1 MTKQRDYKSMLAL
14 SEAEYQSMNSGITIV
29 FGAVLGVVLTKTED
43 MAPADF
49 MFVLASS
56 AIAVSQIL
64 LLGLTKDKRLQYSL
78 TTAAAI
84 IALPFMLDSVGIP
97 PIPKLQPTLIVWTA
111 LVLLIE
117 FSPRKPAPGQENKDT
132 PQ

>member
-1 MTKQRDYKSMLAL
+1 MTRQRDFKSMLAL
-14 SEAEYQSMNSGITIV
+14 SEAEYQSMNSGINIV

-43 MAPADF
+43 MDAADF

-64 LLGLTKDKRLQYSL
+64 FLGLTKDKRLQYSL
-78 TTAAAI
+78 TALAAI

-97 PIPKLQPTLIVWTA
+97 PIPKLQPTLIVWTIMV
-111 LVLLIE
+111 LVIE
-117 FSPRKPAPGQENKDT
+117 FSPRKPEPGQDNKET

>member
-1 MTKQRDYKSMLAL
+1 MTKPRDFKSMLAL
-14 SEAEYQSMNSGITIV
+14 SEAEYSAMNSGINIV

-43 MAPADF
+43 MAAADF

-64 LLGLTKDKRLQYSL
+64 LLGLTREGRLQYVL
-78 TTAAAI
+78 TAAAAI
-84 IALPFMLDSVGIP
+84 IALPFMLESVGITA
-97 PIPKLQPTLIVWTA
+97 IPKLQPTLIVWTA
-111 LVLLIE
+111 MVLLIE
-117 FSPRKPAPGQENKDT
+117 FSPRKPDPGQDNKET